1 MVVGLGVGSGRRR
14 TIEARP
20 ADVGTIYGEAA
31 RESVCRRSLHGITR
45 TRFELKRLLKMT
57 KLPEI
62 MFRKAALIL
71 IPLVSLIIANANAG
85 SAVVVS
91 NNGYYAAAW
100 GQSLNADQAMA
111 KARELCQKKGGTDIK
126 VLLSRNSDP
135 VSGMLFCSIAAS
147 GHGPSAIVGAGYGTI
162 PPGADGA
169 AFVDCRQKG
178 GTSPHIVVGW
188 SKSKS

>member
-1 MVVGLGVGSGRRR
+1 
-14 TIEARP
+14 
-20 ADVGTIYGEAA
+20 
-31 RESVCRRSLHGITR
+31 
-45 TRFELKRLLKMT
+45 MT
-57 KLPEI
+57 KPPEI

-71 IPLVSLIIANANAG
+71 MALVSLTIANANAG

-91 NNGYYAAAW
+91 SNGYYAAAW
-100 GQSLNADQAMA
+100 GQFLNAEQAIA
-111 KARELCQKKGGTDIK
+111 KASELCQKKGGTDIK

-135 VSGMLFCSIAAS
+135 VSGMLFCTIAAS

-162 PPGADGA
+162 PPAADGA

-188 SKSKS
+188 KERSLDEMVPNTRAGKF